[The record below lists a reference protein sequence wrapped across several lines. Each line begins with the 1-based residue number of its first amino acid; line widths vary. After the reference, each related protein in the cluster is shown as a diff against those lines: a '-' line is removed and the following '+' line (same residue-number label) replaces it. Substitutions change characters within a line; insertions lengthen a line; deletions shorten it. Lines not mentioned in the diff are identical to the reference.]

1 MAEQDFFFQMTAEV
15 MQQRLN
21 QVPINT
27 LAIEQEESNRKEA
40 DDAEALA
47 RQQADEHLQTEINQK
62 QDALTFD
69 DEPRTNSDNPV
80 KSGGIKHAID
90 QMGATK
96 QDTLT
101 FDDHPT
107 AGSQHPVTSG
117 GIKSAIDSE
126 ENRARLVE
134 ESLNQNKQNVLH
146 FDNTPTQD
154 SLNPVT
160 SGGIALAIANF
171 ITKTVN
177 DLTNYY
183 LKSDTYNRTEVQQ
196 LVDAVKQFTY
206 EKVATLPTASA
217 LTMNKIYLVPS
228 PVQVGQ
234 NVSDEYITI
243 ATEQGGATTYAWEQ
257 IGSTTVDLSG
267 YSTTDEMNAAINA
280 ALAVYSTTEQ
290 MNTAIAQALL
300 SYYTK
305 SELDQMLAQK
315 QNTLTFDT
323 TPTAAS
329 LNPVTSGGIKA
340 ALDLL
345 YAQKQNQL
353 TFDQV
358 PTAESLN
365 PVTSGGIASAIANFI
380 TASVDD
386 LLNYYTKAQ
395 TYTRTEIQQ
404 MISSVSQFDYKVV
417 GVLPTPSA
425 DTMHTIYLVPS
436 TNPKT
441 QNEKDEF
448 ITIMTEREVEGQMV
462 TVYVWEQ
469 IGTTTVDLSGYS
481 TTAEMNAAINAA
493 AQDIMALIPQDTT
506 ALNQLADKA
515 WVSAQ
520 IAENAGTF
528 RGTFDSLAELE
539 ATTGNHN
546 NDYAF
551 VKVTDQD
558 GDNDYDR
565 YKYNGTAWVF
575 EYRLNNT
582 HFTSAELAAIRSGIT
597 AALVS
602 KLNALPTASELQTAL
617 NARYTKAE
625 ADNLLAQKQAV
636 ITDGAQIGLGMGTC
650 TTAVDNAAKAVSI
663 PSFLLLKNMPVTV
676 TFQNAINVMGATL
689 NISSTGAKPV
699 FIQGAALQA
708 GVVKAG
714 DVVTLIYDGTNW
726 NIVQILSVAAAPS
739 DLVVDMGLPSG
750 RLWAI
755 ANIDVTK
762 ASGLAEVD
770 GKPSPFI
777 YECTFFSWGNTEGH
791 NPSSI
796 SAFDY
801 NWGDSN
807 EGPYAQTPGAQL
819 TANAGLSFDA
829 ARAILGAPWR
839 DPSTEDFAELFANID
854 YVQAD
859 GETVID
865 ASQANK
871 LVTVNSIVGIYL
883 KSKINGRLLFFACSG
898 YGNGQSW
905 DNRGSRGIYWSRS
918 LYSQTYGRF
927 LYFNSGGVDTQGSS
941 NRFYG
946 FARRAVQ

>member
-1 MAEQDFFFQMTAEV
+1 MAEQDFYFQMTAET

-21 QVPINT
+21 QVPINAS
-27 LAIEQEESNRKEA
+27 AIEQEESNR
-40 DDAEALA
+40 
-47 RQQADEHLQTEINQK
+47 QQADEELSTRIDSK
-62 QDALTFD
+62 QDVLTFD
-69 DEPRTNSDNPV
+69 NEPRQNSDNPV
-80 KSGGIKHAID
+80 KSGGIKTAID

-107 AGSQHPVTSG
+107 AGSSHPVTSG
-117 GIKSAIDSE
+117 GVKSAIDAE
-126 ENRARLVE
+126 EQRARLVE
-134 ESLNQNKQNVLH
+134 ESLASTKQNVLH
-146 FDNTPTQD
+146 FDNVPTQD
-154 SLNPVT
+154 SPNPVT
-160 SGGIALAIANF
+160 SGGIAQAIRDF
-171 ITKTVN
+171 ITKSVN
-177 DLTNYY
+177 DLANYY

-196 LVDAVKQFTY
+196 LIDAVKQFTY
-206 EKVATLPTASA
+206 EKVVTLPTASA

-234 NVSDEYITI
+234 NVSDEFITI
-243 ATEQGGATTYAWEQ
+243 ATEQGGSTRYDWEQ
-257 IGSTTVDLSG
+257 IGTTTIDLSG
-267 YSTTDEMNAAINA
+267 YSTTAEMNAAINT

-290 MNTAIAQALL
+290 MNAAIAQALTNH
-300 SYYTK
+300 YTK
-305 SELDQMLAQK
+305 AEMDAALAQK
-315 QNTLTFDT
+315 QNLLTFDT

-340 ALDLL
+340 ALDAL

-358 PTAESLN
+358 PTADSLN
-365 PVTSGGIASAIANFI
+365 PVTSGGIAQAIANFI
-380 TASVDD
+380 TASVDN

-395 TYTRTEIQQ
+395 TYSRTEIQQ
-404 MISSVSQFDYKVV
+404 LIHDISQFDYKVV
-417 GVLPTPSA
+417 GALPTPSA
-425 DTMHTIYLVPS
+425 STMHTIYLAPS

-448 ITIMTEREVEGQMV
+448 ITIMTEREVEGQVV

-469 IGTTTVDLSGYS
+469 IGSTTIDLSGYS
-481 TTAEMNAAINAA
+481 TTEQMNAAINAA
-493 AQDIMALIPQDTT
+493 AQNIMALIPQDAT

-515 WVSAQ
+515 WVAEQ

-528 RGTFDSLAELE
+528 RGTFASVEELE

-551 VKVTDQD
+551 VGVTDQD

-565 YKYNGTAWVF
+565 YKFNGTQWVF

-582 HFTSAELAAIRSGIT
+582 HFTAAELAAIRSGIT

-602 KLNALPTASELQTAL
+602 KLNALPTATELQDAL
-617 NARYTKAE
+617 NARYTKSE
-625 ADNLLAQKQAV
+625 TDTLLGQKQAS
-636 ITDGAQIGLGMGTC
+636 ITDGAQIGLGFGVC
-650 TTAVDNAAKAVSI
+650 DTAADTAAKVVAI
-663 PSFLLLKNMPVTV
+663 PSFILLKNMPVSIRFT
-676 TFQNAINVMGATL
+676 NPINVDSATL
-689 NISSTGAKPV
+689 NISSTGAKPL

-708 GVVKAG
+708 GLVKG
-714 DVVTLIYDGTNW
+714 GCTVTVIYDGTNW
-726 NIVQILSVAAAPS
+726 NIVGIEGLERPASQS
-739 DLVVDMGLPSG
+739 DLFVDMGLPSG

-762 ASGLAEVD
+762 QSRFAEVD

-791 NPSSI
+791 NPISD
-796 SAFDY
+796 SAFSY
-801 NWGDSN
+801 NWGDN
-807 EGPYAQTPGAQL
+807 NDGPYAQTPGAQL

-829 ARAILGAPWR
+829 ARAIIGAPWR
-839 DPSTEDFAELFANID
+839 DPSNEDFAELFDNID

-871 LVTVNSIVGIYL
+871 LVTVNGIVGIYL

-898 YGNGQSW
+898 YGSGQSW
-905 DNRGSRGIYWSRS
+905 NDRGSDGHYWSRS
-918 LYSQTYGRF
+918 LYSQTNGRN
-927 LYFNSGGVDTQGSS
+927 LYFNSGGVSPQSNSS
-941 NRFYG
+941 RFFG